1 VRARERAVEACVCA
15 RAVDVWRAAPAGF
28 ARATAERG
36 PSMEAK
42 CTLPSDAI
50 QPSEFLERRREMGSR
65 GVGRAQ
71 QPQPPALEY
80 KGRVSG
86 VDMRRSQ
93 LPELQLQLQLAAVAV
108 EARAGEPTPPPTE
121 K

>member
-1 VRARERAVEACVCA
+1 
-15 RAVDVWRAAPAGF
+15 
-28 ARATAERG
+28 
-36 PSMEAK
+36 MEAK

-71 QPQPPALEY
+71 QPQPTALEY